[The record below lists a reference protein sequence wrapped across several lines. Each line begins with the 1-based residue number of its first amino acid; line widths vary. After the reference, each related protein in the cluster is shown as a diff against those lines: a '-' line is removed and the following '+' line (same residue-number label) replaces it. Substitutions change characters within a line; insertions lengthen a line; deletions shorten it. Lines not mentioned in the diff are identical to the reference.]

1 MLVRYTDED
10 SSELPKRLVNQNLWL
25 VTSTKKTPL
34 LSYSIRITI
43 DEAIHV
49 TDDNLCKHTYITT
62 MTSIA
67 LYRVS
72 SFVFL
77 HTCILENYRIC

>member
-1 MLVRYTDED
+1 MLMRYTDED
-10 SSELPKRLVNQNLWL
+10 SSELPKHLVNQNLWL

-34 LSYSIRITI
+34 FSYSIRITI

-49 TDDNLCKHTYITT
+49 TDDNLCKHIHHYNDQHCT
-62 MTSIA
+62 
-67 LYRVS
+67 RVS